1 MIDRIWLHWLGAGF
15 LLAIATP
22 ASADPCEGELPSRAG
37 QVFAGV
43 VRYVG
48 DGDSL
53 CIGSNTNPGEWI
65 EVRLADFDAPE
76 LQASGGELAKFALA
90 RVALHRPV
98 TCTAERGRSGRVV
111 VFDRVIAR
119 CRIGGASIGD
129 MLRVVRAREGGR

>member
-1 MIDRIWLHWLGAGF
+1 MINRLRLRWLGAGF

-37 QVFAGV
+37 RIFTGV
-43 VRYVG
+43 IRYVG

-53 CIGSNTNPGEWI
+53 CVGSSTYPREWI

-76 LQASGGELAKFALA
+76 LQVLGGELAKSALT
-90 RVALHRPV
+90 RIALHRPV
-98 TCTAERGRSGRVV
+98 TCTAERGRNGRVV

-119 CRIGGASIGD
+119 CLIRGVSIGD
-129 MLRVVRAREGGR
+129 LMRETGVREGGR